1 MILTPHMLVG
11 AAIGSKTKN
20 YWAIFILA
28 VVSHFYLDALPHWE
42 YASRLAGVS
51 NYEFLTT
58 TLKSLADIVIG
69 ATIIYWLFKS
79 SNRSL
84 FVFFGALFALLPD
97 GLVFLYF
104 LLQTALGWNLT
115 LLHSFY
121 LFHNYLH
128 FLERPDFLF
137 WKIIGEGSVFFSA
150 LLFLFW
156 QAGKNN
162 YFPKLTAK
170 LKSRLL

>member
-28 VVSHFYLDALPHWE
+28 VVSHFCLDALPHWE

-51 NYEFLTT
+51 NYTFLMT
-58 TLKSLADIVIG
+58 TLKSLADIIIG
-69 ATIIYWLFKS
+69 AAIIYWLFKS
-79 SNRSL
+79 SNRFR
-84 FVFFGALFALLPD
+84 FVFFGALCALLPD
-97 GLVFLYF
+97 GLIFLHF
-104 LLQTALGWNLT
+104 LLQTALGWNSTFLY
-115 LLHSFY
+115 HFY
-121 LFHNYLH
+121 LFHNHFH
-128 FLERPDFLF
+128 FLERPNFLF

-156 QAGKNN
+156 QTGKTN
-162 YFPKLTAK
+162 YFSRRAAK
-170 LKSRLL
+170 FKSRLS